1 MNLNTKTKLNALGRI
16 IENKGVSYT
25 KIARHLGLTRQGVW
39 IKTHE
44 PTDPRS
50 IRISFYEQLATF
62 LDMNPLMLLYQVLKD
77 KPKEKTKKE

>member
-16 IENKGVSYT
+16 IEDKGVSYT
-25 KIARHLGLTRQGVW
+25 KIARHLDLTRQNIW
-39 IKTHE
+39 LKTHE

-62 LDMNPLMLLYQVLKD
+62 LDMNPLVLLYQVLKD